1 MPVDVIVG
9 GNRNGKPGVMLG
21 NQNLDS
27 LAGPSV
33 LGRPDPKLQ
42 LAGVGSGPV
51 VTGQDLVD
59 SNGNVKN
66 PFTSPLLDNLG
77 GKPKNS
83 GGNGWNGMQPV
94 LDFTPQEEEKYR
106 NRRPFVG
113 PPPPSKPADSGPFG
127 PPDTSYSSGG
137 GGDFGN
143 IDPNG
148 DYQYD
153 ENELYPKPTTKNTK
167 PDYTEPLI
175 GEKKIV

>member
-1 MPVDVIVG
+1 MPVDVILG

-21 NQNLDS
+21 NQGMDG
-27 LAGPSV
+27 LAGPFV

-42 LAGVGSGPV
+42 LTGVGSGQ
-51 VTGQDLVD
+51 VTPGQDLVD

-66 PFTSPLLDNLG
+66 PFTSPLVETLG
-77 GKPKNS
+77 GKPNNS
-83 GGNGWNGMQPV
+83 RSGMQPV
-94 LDFTPQEEEKYR
+94 LDFTQQEQDK

-113 PPPPSKPADSGPFG
+113 PPAPSKPADSGVFG
-127 PPDTSYSSGG
+127 TPDTSYSGG

>member
-27 LAGPSV
+27 LAGPFV
-33 LGRPDPKLQ
+33 LGRPDSNLQ
-42 LAGVGSGPV
+42 MTGVGSGQTVP
-51 VTGQDLVD
+51 GQDLID
-59 SNGNVKN
+59 QYGNVKN
-66 PFTSPLLDNLG
+66 PFTSPLIDNLG
-77 GKPKNS
+77 GKPYNPRS
-83 GGNGWNGMQPV
+83 GMQPV
-94 LDFTPQEEEKYR
+94 LDFTSQEQDKYGSGK
-106 NRRPFVG
+106 PFVG

-127 PPDTSYSSGG
+127 QPDTSYGGGG

-143 IDPNG
+143 TDPNG